1 MIAAGIL
8 LPVLSSCNATKY
20 LKENEYLYKTSS
32 VEFIDSIHAGVDSS
46 KLKKELVALN
56 KLRTNDKIFGL
67 FPLKTSLYMLGERG
81 FDDYI
86 RYQEKYDTRFF
97 FVFDYDK
104 LLKKIDPIAEH
115 DSKLRNWLRTTA
127 GKEPQF
133 IDSTLID
140 DTNLRIS
147 NYLYN
152 RGFFH
157 AASEYRVEVDTSKKN
172 AEVIYTVQL
181 NSLYKMHKVQY
192 DISDKLLA
200 KRITQIQ
207 TPSQLKTGQ
216 PIDVEILKSERNR
229 ITDNL
234 RDIGY
239 YKFQKEYIFFEVDTS
254 SGTDSLDIYVKI
266 SMPAGDTVHHPYK
279 IKAIYVYPNASRDY
293 VENGLPERLF
303 HYTDST
309 KIRRA
314 DKTKILKGY
323 ITADTSAN
331 SKVVL
336 ASLNDKHFSKE
347 EEALLTE
354 YVRRDTTH
362 GKALYVDN
370 KGKLKKVKRKKLR
383 SDYYYSGN
391 KRTYNPKAMGNNI
404 FINPENYYSDSLIQK
419 TIGAFSSV
427 GIFKFV
433 SVQAKESYDSTAF
446 LRYLDLIIKLEPT
459 DIRSFSA
466 ELNANTTADYLLGN
480 AVNFSYTQ
488 RNLLHTLDQIKINIK
503 GGIETQLG
511 DVVFINTSELNAG
524 VTLSIPQLGWPF
536 KVEVPKRYYPQTN
549 MALNFNYIDQ
559 INDFTL
565 YSTTFEYSISVYE
578 NTRKKQHI
586 FKFPVPSVNI
596 VRVPRISDDF
606 KAELAKNPLLNQS
619 FQETV
624 IMGYGY
630 TFIYNSQAEGLH
642 RWDNYLRAS
651 GEVNLPFSDFVK
663 VDGDYR
669 NYFTINKSNQFV
681 VRVAAGIADPWNFG
695 DSTIINTNVIPY
707 VKQFFVGGAY
717 SVRAF
722 TVRKLGPGAFVDY
735 DTTTG
740 FRIDQVADMKIE
752 LSAEY
757 RFDIFDPIKGAVFC
771 DFGNTW
777 TLKEDPYRPHA
788 NITWDF
794 LNFMAIGPG
803 IGLRLDLNYF
813 VIRLDAAY
821 PLYDPAL
828 DGPFRQEYFDYY
840 ESVGFEIPKK
850 KVALNLAIG
859 YPF

>member
-1 MIAAGIL
+1 
-8 LPVLSSCNATKY
+8 
-20 LKENEYLYKTSS
+20 
-32 VEFIDSIHAGVDSS
+32 
-46 KLKKELVALN
+46 
-56 KLRTNDKIFGL
+56 
-67 FPLKTSLYMLGERG
+67 MLGERG

-97 FVFDYDK
+97 FVFDYDT
-104 LLKKIDPIAEH
+104 LLRKIKPIANYN
-115 DSKLRNWLRTTA
+115 SKFRVWLRTNV

-140 DTNLRIS
+140 DTNIRIS

-157 AASEYRVEVDTSKKN
+157 ASSDYRVVLNQDKKN
-172 AEVIYTVQL
+172 AEVIYSVQL
-181 NSLYKMHKVQY
+181 NSLYKMHAVEY
-192 DISDKLLA
+192 VISDKLLS
-200 KRITQIQ
+200 KRIAQIQ
-207 TPSQLKTGQ
+207 TPSQLKTGA
-216 PIDVEILKSERNR
+216 PIDVELLKSERNR
-229 ITDNL
+229 ITNNL

-239 YKFQKEYIFFEVDTS
+239 YKFQKEYIYFEVDTS

-293 VENGLPERLF
+293 RENELPERLF

-309 KIRRA
+309 KIRRV
-314 DKTKILKGY
+314 DQTKLLRSY
-323 ITADTSAN
+323 IVADTSTTA
-331 SKVVL
+331 KAML
-336 ASLNDKHFSKE
+336 ESLKDKHFSDE
-347 EEALLTE
+347 EVELLKT
-354 YVRRDTTH
+354 YVSRDTTT
-362 GKALYVDN
+362 GKAMYIN
-370 KGKLKKVKRKKLR
+370 SKGKLKKVKRNKLR
-383 SDYYYSGN
+383 SDYYYTGN
-391 KRTYNPKAMGNNI
+391 KNTYNPKAMGNNI

-419 TIGAFSSV
+419 TVGAFSSV

-433 SVQAKESYDSTAF
+433 SVQATENYDSTAF
-446 LRYLDLIIKLEPT
+446 LRYLDLIIKLEPAE
-459 DIRSFSA
+459 IRSFSA

-480 AVNFSYTQ
+480 SVNFSYTQ
-488 RNLLHTLDQIKINIK
+488 RNLFHTLDQIKINIK

-511 DVVFINTSELNAG
+511 DLVYINTSELNAG
-524 VTLSIPQLGWPF
+524 ITLSIPQLGWPF

-565 YSTTFEYSISVYE
+565 YSTTFEYAISVYE

-606 KAELAKNPLLNQS
+606 KAELDKNPLLRQS
-619 FQETV
+619 FEEQV
-624 IMGYGY
+624 ITGYGY
-630 TFIYNSQAEGLH
+630 TFIFNSQAEGIH
-642 RWDNYLRAS
+642 KWDKYLRAS
-651 GEVNLPFSDFVK
+651 GEVNLPFSDFLK
-663 VDGDYR
+663 VDGDFR
-669 NYFTINKSNQFV
+669 NYFTFNKSNQLVF
-681 VRVAAGIADPWNFG
+681 RVAAGFADPWKFG
-695 DSTIINTNVIPY
+695 NDSTIINTTVIPY
-707 VKQFFVGGAY
+707 VKQFFAGGAY

-752 LSAEY
+752 FSTEY
-757 RFDIFDPIKGAVFC
+757 RFDIFNPIKGALFC

-777 TLKEDPYRPHA
+777 TLKPDPYRQHA

-794 LNFMAIGPG
+794 LKQMSVGPG
-803 IGLRLDLNYF
+803 IGLRLDLSYF

-828 DGPFRQEYFDYY
+828 DGPYGQEYLDYY
-840 ESVGFEIPKK
+840 ESIGFEIPKK
-850 KVALNLAIG
+850 KVSLNLAIG

>member
-1 MIAAGIL
+1 
-8 LPVLSSCNATKY
+8 
-20 LKENEYLYKTSS
+20 
-32 VEFIDSIHAGVDSS
+32 
-46 KLKKELVALN
+46 
-56 KLRTNDKIFGL
+56 
-67 FPLKTSLYMLGERG
+67 MLGERG

-97 FVFDYDK
+97 FVFDYDT
-104 LLKKIDPIAEH
+104 LLRKIKPIANYN
-115 DSKLRNWLRTTA
+115 SKFRVWLRTNV

-140 DTNLRIS
+140 DTNIRIS

-157 AASEYRVEVDTSKKN
+157 ASSDYRVVLNQDKKN
-172 AEVIYTVQL
+172 AEVIYSVQL
-181 NSLYKMHKVQY
+181 NSLYKMHAVEY
-192 DISDKLLA
+192 VISDKLLS
-200 KRITQIQ
+200 KRIAQIQ
-207 TPSQLKTGQ
+207 TPSQLKTGA
-216 PIDVEILKSERNR
+216 PIDVELLKSERNR
-229 ITDNL
+229 ITNNL

-239 YKFQKEYIFFEVDTS
+239 YKFQKEYIYFEVDTS

-293 VENGLPERLF
+293 RENELPERLF

-309 KIRRA
+309 KIRRV
-314 DKTKILKGY
+314 DQTKLLRSY
-323 ITADTSAN
+323 IVADTSTTA
-331 SKVVL
+331 KAML
-336 ASLNDKHFSKE
+336 ESLKDKHFSDE
-347 EEALLTE
+347 EEELLKT
-354 YVRRDTTH
+354 YVSRDTTK
-362 GKALYVDN
+362 GKAMYIN
-370 KGKLKKVKRKKLR
+370 SKGKLKKVKRNKLR
-383 SDYYYSGN
+383 SDYYYTGN
-391 KRTYNPKAMGNNI
+391 KNTYNPKAMGNNI

-419 TIGAFSSV
+419 TVGAFSSV

-433 SVQAKESYDSTAF
+433 SVQATENYDSTAF
-446 LRYLDLIIKLEPT
+446 LRYLDLIIKLEPAE
-459 DIRSFSA
+459 IRSFSA

-480 AVNFSYTQ
+480 SVNFSYTQ
-488 RNLLHTLDQIKINIK
+488 RNLFHTLDQIKINIK

-511 DVVFINTSELNAG
+511 DLVYINTSELNAG
-524 VTLSIPQLGWPF
+524 ITLSIPQLGWPF

-565 YSTTFEYSISVYE
+565 YSTTFEYAISVYE

-606 KAELAKNPLLNQS
+606 KAELDKNPLLRQS
-619 FQETV
+619 FEEQV
-624 IMGYGY
+624 ITGYGY
-630 TFIYNSQAEGLH
+630 TFIFNSQAEGIH
-642 RWDNYLRAS
+642 KWDKYLRAS
-651 GEVNLPFSDFVK
+651 GEVNLPFSDFLK
-663 VDGDYR
+663 VDGDFR
-669 NYFTINKSNQFV
+669 NYFTFNKSNQLVF
-681 VRVAAGIADPWNFG
+681 RVAAGFADPWKFG
-695 DSTIINTNVIPY
+695 NDSTIINTTVIPY
-707 VKQFFVGGAY
+707 VKQFFAGGAY

-752 LSAEY
+752 FSTEY
-757 RFDIFDPIKGAVFC
+757 RFDIFNPIKGALFC

-777 TLKEDPYRPHA
+777 TLKPDPYRQHA

-794 LNFMAIGPG
+794 LKQMSVGPG
-803 IGLRLDLNYF
+803 IGLRLDLSYF

-828 DGPFRQEYFDYY
+828 DGPYGQEYLDYY
-840 ESVGFEIPKK
+840 ESIGFEIPKK
-850 KVALNLAIG
+850 KVSLNLAIG